1 LSTDT
6 ESPRGQSTAE
16 LMGGILGDLQHLVDQ
31 QFHLIRQEI
40 EIDAR
45 RYTRAVVLCA
55 VGVGVWLTAAVMA
68 CLGLSQLMHWSTS
81 PASTDPASLPLWA
94 CHAVVAGIL
103 APVGG
108 LLLWMGRAEMKL
120 RSYSKGSTA
129 HYVQDALP

>member
-1 LSTDT
+1 MSTDT

-45 RYTRAVVLCA
+45 RYIRAVVLCA
-55 VGVGVWLTAAVMA
+55 VGVGVWLTSAVVA
-68 CLGLSQLMHWSTS
+68 SLGLSQLLHWSTS

-103 APVGG
+103 APIGG

-120 RSYSKGSTA
+120 RSYSKGSTT
-129 HYVQDALP
+129 P